1 MQILVY
7 QIKLMI
13 SLWNKK
19 DFYSVYRHI
28 WLPDDSKQSNFTA
41 YFTDLWTRQHKPI

>member
-7 QIKLMI
+7 QIKFMI

-19 DFYSVYRHI
+19 DFYSGNRNI
-28 WLPDDSKQSNFTA
+28 WLPNDSKQSNFTA
-41 YFTDLWTRQHKPI
+41 YLTDLWIRQYKLA